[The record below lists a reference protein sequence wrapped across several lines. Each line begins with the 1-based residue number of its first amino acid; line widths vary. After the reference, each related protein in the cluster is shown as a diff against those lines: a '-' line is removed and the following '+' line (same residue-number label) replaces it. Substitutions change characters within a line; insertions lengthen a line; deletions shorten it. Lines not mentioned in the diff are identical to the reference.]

1 MALNWLLPQ
10 YQQSLLRVLY
20 ENPSTPFHISEL
32 ARRAKIDSGNTKRYI
47 DKFAQQKLVN
57 LHKAANLTLVSPN
70 FTSPE
75 IAKIFEF
82 FEVDRSQSFL
92 GKNQPLSESLGPLTD
107 ALLDKIEGIQI
118 IALFGPCARIDEEE
132 KREVITRFNMAIVV
146 SNGFHTADLNKEAA
160 KLAKLHAPLLEISPT
175 IIDAKDFE
183 SGWEK
188 RDSFCCDLWQQRVIL
203 YGESYY
209 WNHVAR
215 LGVPE

>member
-1 MALNWLLPQ
+1 MALNWLLPH

-20 ENPSTPFHISEL
+20 ENPSTPIHISEL
-32 ARRAKIDSGNTKRYI
+32 ARQAKIDSGNTKRYI
-47 DKFAQQKLVN
+47 DKFAKQKLVSLN
-57 LHKAANLTLVSPN
+57 KAANLTLVSPN
-70 FTSPE
+70 FDSPE

-92 GKNQPLSESLGPLTD
+92 GKNQPLGESLGPLID
-107 ALLDKIEGIQI
+107 ALLDKIEGIQM
-118 IALFGPCARIDEEE
+118 IALFGSGAKEEE
-132 KREVITRFNMAIVV
+132 GRIALPTRFDVAIVV
-146 SNGFHTADLNKEAA
+146 SNGFHANDLTKNVAE
-160 KLAKLHAPLLEISPT
+160 LAKVHAPLVEIFPT
-175 IIDAKDFE
+175 VIDAKDFE

-188 RDSFCCDLWQQRVIL
+188 RDQFCGDLWRQRVIL

>member
-10 YQQSLLRVLY
+10 YQQNLLRVLY

-32 ARRAKIDSGNTKRYI
+32 ARRANIDSGNTKRYI
-47 DKFAQQKLVN
+47 DKFAKQKLVTLN
-57 LHKAANLTLVSPN
+57 KAANLTLVSPN
-70 FTSPE
+70 FDSPE
-75 IAKIFEF
+75 IAKIFEL
-82 FEVDRSQSFL
+82 FEVDLSQSFL
-92 GKNQPLSESLGPLTD
+92 GKNQPLGESLSPLID
-107 ALLDKIEGIQI
+107 ALQDKIDGIQI
-118 IALFGPCARIDEEE
+118 IALFGPCAKEEE
-132 KREVITRFNMAIVV
+132 GQTAQQTRFDVAVVV
-146 SNGFHTADLNKEAA
+146 SNGFHATDLNKDVA
-160 KLAKLHAPLLEISPT
+160 KLAKLHAPLVEISPT
-175 IIDAKDFE
+175 VIDAKDFE